1 MHIPYRVP
9 RSAAATCARS
19 AGAGDDY
26 AVHIAAEFVALVA
39 AVLVVTTIAR
49 RFDWSEPLCLIAV
62 GVAASFVPGVPDYRL
77 SPEVVLVGLL
87 PPLLYSA
94 AVQTSLVDF
103 RKLRGPIA
111 TLSVGLVI
119 FTTFG
124 VGLVAWAVV
133 PGLPFAAAIAL
144 GAVVAPPDAVAASA
158 VARRVG
164 MPRKLVRLLE
174 GESLFNDA
182 AALVALRTAAAAL
195 AGSITLWQVGS
206 DFAIALVGGAVAG
219 ALVGFAVAM
228 VRARLNDLVTDTAL
242 SFAVPFVAYLL
253 AEWVHGSGVLAV
265 VVAGIILGHKAP
277 AITSGSARIAS
288 QHNWQTIQFLLEN
301 MVFLLIGLQLRWIV
315 EEVADSGM
323 ALGLVVGICAAV
335 LGATILTRVV
345 WLVGIGLLKRGMR
358 RIRPQGKKAWPWRY
372 SAVIGWAGMRGVVTL
387 AAAFVLPPDTPQRA
401 VLLLA
406 AFVVVAGTL
415 VIQGMTLPRLIRR
428 LRLPPPDPAEDA
440 LQEAA
445 VLNDMTRAA
454 LTKLEEV
461 RGPNDP
467 EEVIRRLRDRLR
479 DRTDSAWEQLGR
491 NSTLPE
497 TPSDAYR
504 RLRLELLQAERDEFL
519 KARDNGT
526 ADDVVL
532 RRVLARLDIE
542 ESMLDRDDEELPEMD
557 RELRTPIATAGSCKH
572 LGHPWKDIEPTSP
585 DKCAACVA
593 EGQTWVHLRMCLKC
607 GNVACCDSSPGN
619 HATQHFHDTRHPV
632 MRSFEPSETWRWCY
646 VDNQL
651 G

>member
-1 MHIPYRVP
+1 MIG
-9 RSAAATCARS
+9 S
-19 AGAGDDY
+19 
-26 AVHIAAEFVALVA
+26 VHIAAEFVALVV
-39 AVLVVTTIAR
+39 AVLVVTAVSR
-49 RFDWSEPLCLIAV
+49 RWDWPAPLLLFAV
-62 GVAASFVPGVPDYRL
+62 GVGASFVPGVPEYHL

-94 AVQTSLVDF
+94 AVQTSLLDY

-111 TLSVGLVI
+111 LLSVGLVI

-133 PGLPFAAAIAL
+133 PGLPLAAGIAL

-158 VARRVG
+158 VARRTG

-182 AALVALRTAAAAL
+182 AALVALRTAIAAI
-195 AGSITLWQVGS
+195 AGSITLWQVGL
-206 DFAIALVGGAVAG
+206 DFLLAAVGGAVAG
-219 ALVGFAVAM
+219 ALVGIAAAM
-228 VRARLNDLVTDTAL
+228 VRARLDDLVTDTAL

-253 AEWVHGSGVLAV
+253 AEVAHGSGVLAV

-277 AITSGSARIAS
+277 GISSGSARIAS

-301 MVFLLIGLQLRWIV
+301 MVFLLMGLQLRWIL
-315 EEVADSGM
+315 EEVAASELSL
-323 ALGLVVGICAAV
+323 ATIVGVCAAV
-335 LGATILTRVV
+335 LGATIVTRIL
-345 WLVGIGLLKRGMR
+345 WLICIGVGKRV
-358 RIRPQGKKAWPWRY
+358 IRQWRPGAKKPWPWRY
-372 SAVIGWAGMRGVVTL
+372 SAVIAWAGMRGVVTL

-415 VIQGMTLPRLIRR
+415 LIQGMTLPGLLRR

-445 VLNDMTRAA
+445 VLNDMTRVA
-454 LTKLEEV
+454 LTKLDEI

-467 EEVIRRLRDRLR
+467 DDVIRRLRERLR

-491 NSTLPE
+491 RSQLPE
-497 TPSDAYR
+497 TPSDTYR
-504 RLRLELLQAERDEFL
+504 RLRLELLQVERDEFL
-519 KARDNGT
+519 RARDNGT

-532 RRVLARLDIE
+532 RRVLQRLDTE
-542 ESMLDRDDEELPEMD
+542 ESMLDREDEGQPALE
-557 RELRTPIATAGSCKH
+557 RELRTPVATAGSCKH
-572 LGHPWKDIEPTSP
+572 LDHPWKDIEPSSP
-585 DKCAACVA
+585 DACEECVA
-593 EGQTWVHLRMCLKC
+593 EGETWVHLRMCLKC
-607 GNVACCDSSPGN
+607 GKVACCDSSPGN

-632 MRSFEPSETWRWCY
+632 MRSFEPGETWRWCF
-646 VDNQL
+646 VDEQL